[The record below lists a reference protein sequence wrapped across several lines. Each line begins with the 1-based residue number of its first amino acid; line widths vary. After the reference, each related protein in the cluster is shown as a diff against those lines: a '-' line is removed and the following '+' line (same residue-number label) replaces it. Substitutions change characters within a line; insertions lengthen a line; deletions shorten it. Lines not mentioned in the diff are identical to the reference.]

1 MPNSLFPV
9 PKELQSY
16 GDILFAQVACKADQ
30 HHLNYRN
37 QMGLL
42 NVILGLVLSL
52 IFFFSLEF
60 MRKEDDINRLKER
73 RIPSIDQF
81 TVQGRISRKDYFK
94 FE

>member
-1 MPNSLFPV
+1 
-9 PKELQSY
+9 
-16 GDILFAQVACKADQ
+16 
-30 HHLNYRN
+30 
-37 QMGLL
+37 MGLL